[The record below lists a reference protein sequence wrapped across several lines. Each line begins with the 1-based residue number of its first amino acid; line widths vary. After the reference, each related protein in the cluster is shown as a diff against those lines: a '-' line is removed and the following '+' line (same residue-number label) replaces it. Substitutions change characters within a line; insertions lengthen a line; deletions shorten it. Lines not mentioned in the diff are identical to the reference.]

1 MCGLDQLV
9 NQLTFMREREQTQ
22 GEPEQAMPQVGRT
35 LVVDEGGYRQVQRE
49 PNAHDFQNRRHGRLT
64 ARYLRSSARSHM
76 QKLAR
81 YARALHNPI
90 CLNHSLELLFPAAH
104 WLINSRN

>member
-35 LVVDEGGYRQVQRE
+35 LVVDEGGYRQIERKPDAQYFRQ
-49 PNAHDFQNRRHGRLT
+49 DRHG
-64 ARYLRSSARSHM
+64 
-76 QKLAR
+76 
-81 YARALHNPI
+81 
-90 CLNHSLELLFPAAH
+90 
-104 WLINSRN
+104 